1 MSLLKRL
8 FGLGSLEGSPTGFG
22 SRVAKEVEHQGFLIK
37 VTPFKVGGQ
46 FQVCGII
53 TREID
58 GTVREHRFIRADRFA
73 AWDDAVDV
81 SIRKGRQLIDEQ
93 GDRLFAD

>member
-8 FGLGSLEGSPTGFG
+8 FGLGSPEESPTGFG

-37 VTPFKVGGQ
+37 VTPIKAGGQ
-46 FQVCGII
+46 FQVCGVISK
-53 TREID
+53 EID
-58 GTVREHRFIRADRFA
+58 GALREHRFIRADRFA

-93 GDRLFAD
+93 GERLFAG